1 MKKFI
6 SLFLATFA
14 LIEGSLDALCNGC
27 DIYRV
32 RALSGL
38 NFEVFGGWACPE
50 LPTTNNTYAEQ
61 KKNENYVWGGTFGV
75 DFGLPGSCWL
85 FGAEGSYINLGRTKY
100 KGVRWQSDYYNLT
113 IKSYGWQ
120 CLGKLTYVFFSG
132 WNVFLKAGGTW
143 TSVYST
149 HDYPNTV
156 NDERVLKKW
165 LPTVAAGFG
174 LMPCQ
179 NMTISL
185 QYEHLFGQ
193 QWKWEYPS
201 SLRRPYTQ
209 DIITLNLSYKIN
221 FFEFLRPKYSNCNF
235 GYGRGCCN

>member
-6 SLFLATFA
+6 SLFLASLA
-14 LIEGSLDALCNGC
+14 LLNSASALCNGC

-32 RALSGL
+32 QALSGL
-38 NFEVFGGWACPE
+38 NFEVFGGWAAPE
-50 LPTTNNTYAEQ
+50 LPTANNTYAEK
-61 KKNENYVWGGTFGV
+61 KKNENYVWGGTLGI
-75 DFGLPGSCWL
+75 DLGIPCSCWL
-85 FGAEGSYINLGRTKY
+85 FGVEGGYINLGRTKY
-100 KGVRWQSDYYNLT
+100 KNIEYNTDNYNLT

-120 CLGKLTYVFFSG
+120 CLGKITYVFFSG
-132 WNVFLKAGGTW
+132 WNVFIKGGSTW

-149 HDYPNTV
+149 HDFPNLVT
-156 NDERVLKKW
+156 DERVLKKW
-165 LPTVAAGFG
+165 LPTVAVGFG

-179 NMTISL
+179 NWSLSL

-209 DIITLNLSYKIN
+209 DVITLSLSYKLN
-221 FFEFLRPKYSNCNF
+221 FSDFLKPAYRSNSQSYS
-235 GYGRGCCN
+235 RSCCY

>member
-6 SLFLATFA
+6 SLFLATVA
-14 LIEGSLDALCNGC
+14 LTSTANALCNGC

-32 RALSGL
+32 QALSGI
-38 NFEVFGGWACPE
+38 NFEIFGGWAAPE
-50 LPTTNNTYAEQ
+50 LPTAYNTDAEK
-61 KKNENYVWGGTFGV
+61 KKNENYVWGGTLGF
-75 DFGLPGSCWL
+75 DFGFPNSCWL
-85 FGAEGSYINLGRTKY
+85 FGVEGGYINLGRTKY
-100 KGVRWQSDYYNLT
+100 LGVDEPPNEYNIT

-120 CLGKLTYVFFSG
+120 CLGKLTYVFISG

-149 HDYPNTV
+149 HDYPNLVT
-156 NDERVLKKW
+156 DDRVLKKW
-165 LPTVAAGFG
+165 LPTVAAGIS

-179 NMTISL
+179 NWSISL

-209 DIITLNLSYKIN
+209 DIITLNLSYKLN
-221 FFEFLRPKYSNCNF
+221 FADFLKPAFKTNYNRY
-235 GYGRGCCN
+235 YRGCCN